1 MLLLNVTKQYVI
13 YIEPQLFSHVSNS
26 IFHENTS
33 HKVNILVITEI
44 PKLAFFTAN
53 RTWNLFHLACPALDH
68 PGDEQGGEDVDGGG
82 EESRDDAGGEE
93 GQNGTACSLEK
104 TRPENEKLFICLH
117 LHFTAQA

>member
-1 MLLLNVTKQYVI
+1 MLHIVS
-13 YIEPQLFSHVSNS
+13 PQLFSHVSNS
-26 IFHENTS
+26 IVNENMS

-93 GQNGTACSLEK
+93 GQKGTACSLQK

>member
-1 MLLLNVTKQYVI
+1 M
-13 YIEPQLFSHVSNS
+13 
-26 IFHENTS
+26 S

-53 RTWNLFHLACPALDH
+53 STWNLFHLACPALDH

-93 GQNGTACSLEK
+93 GQKGTACSLEK
-104 TRPENEKLFICLH
+104 TRPEKKNCIFVCIYILPPKHRRIHTLIHQDLRVQPRYLRSETLLRENV
-117 LHFTAQA
+117 